1 MSGIAHELKTFN
13 LTPPLL
19 SSSDLFIAFI
29 VKVSGL
35 DNSYVLTCEGNGVC

>member
-1 MSGIAHELKTFN
+1 MSGIAHEWKNFN

-19 SSSDLFIAFI
+19 SSSDLFIASI

-35 DNSYVLTCEGNGVC
+35 DNSCILTCEGSGVG

>member
-1 MSGIAHELKTFN
+1 MSGIAHEWKN
-13 LTPPLL
+13 INVTPPLL

-35 DNSYVLTCEGNGVC
+35 DNSCILTCEGSGVG